1 MGERW
6 DPVRDLSKD
15 YTKCWLRTS
24 IAAVIVCSRRVGS
37 SIFVW
42 LKALFIRQIAPIWRK
57 RCLDSP
63 VAAERVDFCVL
74 FAEGS
79 NFLQL
84 HTALQFL

>member
-1 MGERW
+1 M
-6 DPVRDLSKD
+6 
-15 YTKCWLRTS
+15 
-24 IAAVIVCSRRVGS
+24 AVIVCSSRRVG

-42 LKALFIRQIAPIWRK
+42 LKALFIRQIAPTLRK
-57 RCLDSP
+57 RCRDSP